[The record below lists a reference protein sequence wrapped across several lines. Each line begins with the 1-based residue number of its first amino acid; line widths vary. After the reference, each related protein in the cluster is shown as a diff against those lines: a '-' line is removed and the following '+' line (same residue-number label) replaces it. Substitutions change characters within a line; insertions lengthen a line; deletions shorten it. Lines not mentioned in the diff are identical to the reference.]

1 MDIESQTWD
10 QPPESGGVR
19 CNRLIAVIDGHTHIY
34 QYPDDEQERATWIIR
49 EHVADGRLHPY
60 AGLMLLMMVGRDDE

>member
-1 MDIESQTWD
+1 
-10 QPPESGGVR
+10 
-19 CNRLIAVIDGHTHIY
+19 VIDGHTHVY

-60 AGLMLLMMVGRDDE
+60 AGLMLLMMVGREDE